1 MAAPYSNLLTKLE
14 GAAAAVYTATAS
26 GAVTTFTGIDDATR
40 TVPNV
45 TFIGTLGEEFPQ
57 ASGNFRCSL
66 TIRVCSNVNET
77 GADSH
82 AALAAA
88 AFDVFMLDDIASTL
102 SGATGG
108 QTDFHVLGVN
118 NPRFSERTEA
128 RMHISEM
135 ELDCYACA
143 TDL

>member
-14 GAAAAVYTATAS
+14 AAAAAVYTATAS
-26 GAVTTFTGIDDATR
+26 SPAATFLGIDDSTR

-45 TFIGTLGEEFPQ
+45 TFIGTLGEETPQ
-57 ASGNFRCSL
+57 ASGNFRCTL
-66 TIRVCSNVNET
+66 TVRVCSNVNET
-77 GADSH
+77 NKAAH
-82 AALAAA
+82 LALAAA
-88 AFDVFMLDDIASTL
+88 AFDVFMLDDLASTM
-102 SGATGG
+102 SGSTGG
-108 QTDFHVLGVN
+108 QTDFHVIGIN

-128 RMHISEM
+128 RQHISEL

>member
-14 GAAAAVYTATAS
+14 AAAAAVYTATAT
-26 GAVTTFTGIDDATR
+26 GAVTTFTGIDDSTKV
-40 TVPNV
+40 VPSV
-45 TFIGTLGEEFPQ
+45 VFTGTLGEEFPQ
-57 ASGNFRCSL
+57 ASGNFRCTL
-66 TIRVCSNVNET
+66 TISVRSNVNET
-77 GADSH
+77 NKAAH
-82 AALAAA
+82 LALAAN

-108 QTDFHVLGVN
+108 QTDFHVIGVN

-135 ELDCYACA
+135 EMDCYACA